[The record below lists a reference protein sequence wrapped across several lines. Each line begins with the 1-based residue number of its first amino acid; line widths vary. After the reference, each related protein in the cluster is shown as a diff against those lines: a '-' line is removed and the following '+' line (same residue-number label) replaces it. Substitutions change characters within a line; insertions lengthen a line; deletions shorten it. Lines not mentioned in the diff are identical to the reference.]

1 MHILIVDDE
10 YYIVQGIIEGIEW
23 DALGIDKISSA
34 FSISQAQEVLRSQ
47 TVDLLLTD
55 I

>member
-34 FSISQAQEVLRSQ
+34 FSMSVPNGGSAAHGY
-47 TVDLLLTD
+47 
-55 I
+55 